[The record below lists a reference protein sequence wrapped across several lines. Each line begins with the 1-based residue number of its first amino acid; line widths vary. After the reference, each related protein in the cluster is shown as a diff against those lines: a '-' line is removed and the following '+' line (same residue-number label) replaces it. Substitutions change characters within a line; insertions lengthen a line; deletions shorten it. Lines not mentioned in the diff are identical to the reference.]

1 MKLFIKNMVCIRCKM
16 IVSSELDK
24 LGIIYKNL
32 ILGEVELLSQISQEQ
47 LEEFDKR
54 LRKFGLELIEDKR
67 AKLIEQKKH
76 YHRTNSLL

>member
-1 MKLFIKNMVCIRCKM
+1 MVCIRCKM

-47 LEEFDKR
+47 LEEFDKG
-54 LRKFGLELIEDKR
+54 LRKFGLELIVD
-67 AKLIEQKKH
+67 
-76 YHRTNSLL
+76 